1 MFPYA
6 DARSRLDQ
14 HHERVAEMVKRAA
27 EHRLARDLSQG
38 RHRRFG
44 RWPRRHKE
52 ELAVPATVPA

>member
-6 DARSRLDQ
+6 DPRTRLDQ

-27 EHRLARDLSQG
+27 EHKLARDLSQG

-44 RWPRRHKE
+44 RWPRRRPE
-52 ELAVPATVPA
+52 GQAAQVTLPA

>member
-27 EHRLARDLSQG
+27 EHRLARDLAQG

-44 RWPRRHKE
+44 RRPRRRPE
-52 ELAVPATVPA
+52 GQVPQVTLPA